1 MGRNLRQN
9 FRQECLDTSWC
20 SGSPYERS
28 DIKKQLNGTVKAH
41 LFRWGFCFSRLLSPC
56 PEPNSPRAVSS
67 AKQSNLNKNEIKNM
81 KSKCMTTLHIG
92 TSISRWPLR
101 CGLPVITLVLACF
114 ALSPAPKALAVSP
127 PPDGGYPGNNTA
139 EGQDAVF
146 SLTSGNNNT
155 AAGYK
160 ALYSNTTG
168 HDNTA
173 NGAAA
178 LQSNTSNANTA
189 NGAGALTKNT
199 TGDSNTADGYRA
211 LTNNTTG
218 ADNVALGYYAGAS
231 LTTGSDNVDIANM
244 GVAGESN
251 TIRIG
256 TQGEQVATYV
266 AGIYGATASGG
277 TAVYINSSGQ
287 LGTAT
292 SSARF
297 KRDIRLMDKESEAL
311 LALRPVTFRYKQQL
325 DPAGIPQF
333 GLVAEEVEKVNPDL
347 VVRDADGK
355 PYSVRYEAV
364 NAMLLSEFLK
374 EHKAFLE
381 ERSKVEKLEA
391 LLEGVNERL
400 REQDAKIQKVSAQ
413 LEVSKLRSQIV
424 SNDQ

>member
-1 MGRNLRQN
+1 
-9 FRQECLDTSWC
+9 
-20 SGSPYERS
+20 
-28 DIKKQLNGTVKAH
+28 
-41 LFRWGFCFSRLLSPC
+41 
-56 PEPNSPRAVSS
+56 
-67 AKQSNLNKNEIKNM
+67 M

-139 EGQDAVF
+139 EGQDALFSLTSSTVTDNTAIGYHTLYNDTNGFFSTAVGSLALF

-231 LTTGSDNVDIANM
+231 LTTGSDNIDIANM

>member
-1 MGRNLRQN
+1 MKL
-9 FRQECLDTSWC
+9 
-20 SGSPYERS
+20 
-28 DIKKQLNGTVKAH
+28 
-41 LFRWGFCFSRLLSPC
+41 
-56 PEPNSPRAVSS
+56 
-67 AKQSNLNKNEIKNM
+67 KNI
-81 KSKCMTTLHIG
+81 TPLHIA
-92 TSISRWPLR
+92 TSISRGPLR
-101 CGLPVITLVLACF
+101 RGLAVITLVLACF
-114 ALSPAPKALAVSP
+114 ALSPAPKAIAVTP
-127 PPDGGYPGNNTA
+127 APDGGYPGNNTA
-139 EGQDAVF
+139 EGDGALFTLTGSTDTDNTAIGYNALYNDTSFFNTAVGSSALF

-178 LQSNTSNANTA
+178 LQSNTSDANTA

-199 TGDSNTADGYRA
+199 TGDSNTAVGYRA
-211 LTNNTTG
+211 LTSNTTG
-218 ADNVALGYYAGAS
+218 SENIALGYYAGS
-231 LTTGSDNVDIANM
+231 LLTTGTYNIDIGNS
-244 GVAGESN
+244 GVAGESD

-256 TQGEQVATYV
+256 EQGTQAGTYV
-266 AGIYGATASGG
+266 AGIYGVTASGG

-287 LGTAT
+287 LGTTT

-297 KRDIRLMDKESEAL
+297 KREIRSMDRASKTI
-311 LALRPVTFRYKQQL
+311 LALRPVTFRYKQEL

-364 NAMLLSEFLK
+364 NAMLLNEFLK
-374 EHKAFLE
+374 QHKAFLE
-381 ERSKVEKLEA
+381 QRSKVQKLEA

-413 LEVSKLRSQIV
+413 LEVSKLRPQMAS
-424 SNDQ
+424 SDQ

>member
-1 MGRNLRQN
+1 
-9 FRQECLDTSWC
+9 
-20 SGSPYERS
+20 
-28 DIKKQLNGTVKAH
+28 
-41 LFRWGFCFSRLLSPC
+41 
-56 PEPNSPRAVSS
+56 
-67 AKQSNLNKNEIKNM
+67 
-81 KSKCMTTLHIG
+81 MTTLHIG

-139 EGQDAVF
+139 EGQDALFSLTSSTVTDNTAIGYHTLYNDTNGFFSTAVGSLALF

>member
-1 MGRNLRQN
+1 
-9 FRQECLDTSWC
+9 
-20 SGSPYERS
+20 
-28 DIKKQLNGTVKAH
+28 
-41 LFRWGFCFSRLLSPC
+41 
-56 PEPNSPRAVSS
+56 
-67 AKQSNLNKNEIKNM
+67 
-81 KSKCMTTLHIG
+81 
-92 TSISRWPLR
+92 
-101 CGLPVITLVLACF
+101 VLACF

-139 EGQDAVF
+139 EGQDALFSLTSSTVTDNTAIGYHTLYNDTNGFFSTAVGSLALF

>member
-1 MGRNLRQN
+1 
-9 FRQECLDTSWC
+9 
-20 SGSPYERS
+20 
-28 DIKKQLNGTVKAH
+28 
-41 LFRWGFCFSRLLSPC
+41 
-56 PEPNSPRAVSS
+56 
-67 AKQSNLNKNEIKNM
+67 M

-139 EGQDAVF
+139 EGQDALFSLTSSTVTDNTAIGYHTLYNDTNGFFSTAVGSLALF

>member
-1 MGRNLRQN
+1 
-9 FRQECLDTSWC
+9 
-20 SGSPYERS
+20 
-28 DIKKQLNGTVKAH
+28 
-41 LFRWGFCFSRLLSPC
+41 
-56 PEPNSPRAVSS
+56 
-67 AKQSNLNKNEIKNM
+67 M
-81 KSKCMTTLHIG
+81 KTKHMTTLHLRKSIG
-92 TSISRWPLR
+92 RSPLQR
-101 CGLPVITLVLACF
+101 RSFSEGGSLITYHYSHFTVLRLRLAFLLIPLLLGCFGLTL
-114 ALSPAPKALAVSP
+114 APKAFGVLPPP
-127 PPDGGYPGNNTA
+127 PPDGGYPGQNTA
-139 EGQDAVF
+139 EGDSALF
-146 SLTSGNNNT
+146 SLTTGIDNT
-155 AAGYK
+155 ALGFY